1 MILRSPVFTAREK
14 AVLRLLVDGYT
25 IEEAAERLEMA
36 LATVEQHLAD
46 VHSKLGSRHLR
57 VGAST
62 PAAPLPARLWES
74 DARC

>member
-1 MILRSPVFTAREK
+1 MTGHDPPEPVLAAREK

-25 IEEAAERLEMA
+25 IEEAAQRLEMA

-62 PAAPLPARLWES
+62 PARAFTG
-74 DARC
+74 